1 MCPEERAA
9 RPQISR
15 RTTVPLGILSNAYL
29 HVIAVS
35 STPVGQSDE
44 GQLNEINSK
53 LGEKLDVGIRDL

>member
-15 RTTVPLGILSNAYL
+15 RTAVPLGILSNAYL

-53 LGEKLDVGIRDL
+53 LGKKLDVGIRDL

>member
-1 MCPEERAA
+1 MYPEERAA

-15 RTTVPLGILSNAYL
+15 RTAVPLGILSNTYL